1 MRISDWSS
9 DVCSSDLSLTNS
21 GTLQSAGNLTLGIRD
36 SIINAGVLL
45 ADDNLAMTASDAG
58 HNLTFPNSASAIA
71 QAGSLFSLAGP
82 ASGSTSVFQLNGGGF
97 RAGTMNIPHVRASDH
112 GPIQ

>member
-21 GTLQSAGNLTLGIRD
+21 GTLQYAGNLALGIRD

-58 HNLTFPNSASAIA
+58 HNLTFTNRSEERRV
-71 QAGSLFSLAGP
+71 GKECV
-82 ASGSTSVFQLNGGGF
+82 STCRTRWSPYHYKNKQNCN
-97 RAGTMNIPHVRASDH
+97 TS
-112 GPIQ
+112 

>member
-9 DVCSSDLSLTNS
+9 DVCSSDLLSLTNS
-21 GTLQSAGNLTLGIRD
+21 GTWQSAGNLTLGIRD

-58 HNLTFPNSASAIA
+58 QNLTFTNRAYAIA
-71 QAGSLFSLAGP
+71 QAGCLFSLAGT
-82 ASGSTSVFQLNGGGF
+82 ASGRNSVFQVNGGGI
-97 RAGTMNIPHVRASDH
+97 REGNMNLDWKGGV
-112 GPIQ
+112 